1 MSVRL
6 LANRIVKHGRYF
18 SQCNKVQILTKIIE
32 TTKPSRLP
40 RSIPRVTVAQGVRKS
55 FFDNVLTSSAYVS
68 ELRKKAIKTV
78 FGRGGQLF
86 AFVGVGVAG
95 NGFLSKEDELEGV
108 CGEIREVASKIQSSW
123 NYEEIT
129 KCLHREITLDD
140 LEIGPSVGKGCSAVV
155 YSAALKSDY
164 FEEEPMEVEG
174 SEKVPSIHNIG
185 RFIHS
190 SGGSSS
196 TFPVEVVHKKTE
208 ETKEDDTN
216 KAQEDNTKEYPL
228 ALKMMFNYDIQSNAM
243 SIIRAMSKETIPAR
257 SREVAGNGQ
266 LIEILRKEVL
276 PLPTHPNIV
285 CMFGFFCAPVGDFH
299 DGALLYPS
307 AQPPRINPQGY
318 GRNMSLYLVMKR
330 YDTSLKELVKEEGS
344 LTARNRMLLFT
355 QLLEAIV
362 HLNRYGIA
370 HRDLKADN
378 ILIDFHENDSCPE
391 LVLTDFGCALA
402 NKTYGLRIP
411 YLTVDTDRGGNA
423 ALMAPEI
430 INKEPGRFAV
440 LDYTKAD
447 LWASG
452 AIAYQIFGLTNP
464 FYADE
469 TDSALKNYDYNVED
483 LPELDE
489 KCPPLVKELILN
501 ILNPNPA
508 QRVRSEIAANIMQLF
523 LWAPSKWLKSREIGQ
538 PSSHEVSVFVVFS
551 FSLFI

>member
-1 MSVRL
+1 M
-6 LANRIVKHGRYF
+6 
-18 SQCNKVQILTKIIE
+18 
-32 TTKPSRLP
+32 
-40 RSIPRVTVAQGVRKS
+40 
-55 FFDNVLTSSAYVS
+55 
-68 ELRKKAIKTV
+68 KTV

-108 CGEIREVASKIQSSW
+108 CGEIREVASKIQSTW

-129 KCLHREITLDD
+129 RCLHREITLDD
-140 LEIGPSVGKGCSAVV
+140 LEIGSAIGKGCSAVV

-164 FEEEPMEVEG
+164 FESEQMEIEIENN
-174 SEKVPSIHNIG
+174 EKVPSIHNIG

-196 TFPVEVVHKKTE
+196 TFPLEITNKCNKT
-208 ETKEDDTN
+208 TKEVEE
-216 KAQEDNTKEYPL
+216 KQDNDTKEFPL
-228 ALKMMFNYDIQSNAM
+228 AMKMMFNYDIQSNAM

-257 SREVAGNGQ
+257 SREIAGNGQ
-266 LIEILRKEVL
+266 LVDLLRKEVL
-276 PLPTHPNIV
+276 PLPIHPNIV

-318 GRNMSLYLVMKR
+318 GRNMSLYLIMKR
-330 YDTSLKELVKEEGS
+330 YDTCLKELVKEES
-344 LTARNRMLLFT
+344 LSARNRMLLFT

-370 HRDLKADN
+370 HRDLKTDN

-402 NKTYGLRIP
+402 NKTYGLRVP
-411 YLTVDTDRGGNA
+411 YPTADTDRGGNA

-430 INKEPGRFAV
+430 INKEPGRFAI

-452 AIAYQIFGLTNP
+452 AIAYEIFGLTNP
-464 FYADE
+464 FYANE
-469 TDSALKNYDYNVED
+469 TETVSSLKNYDYNVEE
-483 LPELDE
+483 LPELGG
-489 KCPPLVKELILN
+489 KCPPLVNELILN
-501 ILNPNPA
+501 ILDPNPN

-523 LWAPSKWLKSREIGQ
+523 LWAPSKWLKSKGNGE
-538 PSSHEVSVFVVFS
+538 PSSHEVSVLVLIS
-551 FSLFI
+551 KP